1 MDAFVHASGDGF
13 GNTAPLRSDTGAID
27 MDAISQV
34 AHVTQGAG
42 KLTRKEKKHA
52 KREMK
57 RRKKEAK
64 KAEKEAKKTYSSI
77 KSQLKDRDKELSDKM
92 ADARKKR
99 DSAKD
104 VVNYI
109 GYNKMYQ
116 DGICEV
122 EEGMF
127 SSSIAFDDTSYHSV
141 RDEQQKAMFSAI
153 TRLYDQFGADTLVQ
167 MSVINTPLLKEEV
180 GHRKFFDP
188 ERQANDA
195 ARNDAQVFN
204 NILNDKVKEGVSNIR
219 RNRYLTYSVTADTA
233 EDAARQLS
241 RIEVESSRILNSI
254 GSKAH
259 LMNGTQRLSV
269 IHSLLNPYKP
279 FLFDYQRDISAKRLQ
294 TTKDCIA
301 PTQIDFRPDGHYND
315 CVKLDNG
322 VYAQVLVMKKFG
334 SELSDRALADMA
346 DLPIPMAITWYV
358 QPMDKS
364 KAINYVRTRSAWIDK
379 EIIEEQRSAVNKG
392 YDFSIL
398 PQELK
403 YSKEETEDVLDHLQN
418 KNQRL
423 YVFTG
428 LVYTYAE
435 SKEALDTQVLR
446 IISTARQ
453 NSIELDTY
461 DYRQRQ
467 GLNSI
472 LPLGH
477 NHVEISRMFTTAQ
490 ISILVPFATQELDD
504 AGGNF
509 YGQNKHSRNLVVC
522 NRKKLTSPMGF
533 VCGKT
538 GSGKGMFTKTEM
550 TGTIFS
556 NPTDEIYVIDRA
568 GEYTAIAE
576 RYGGS
581 TYHFGVG
588 TGTHLNPFDTV
599 SVEHMTRN
607 EQIAFKVDAML
618 AQAGASAAE
627 AGSNFSEVDQS
638 LVQRCTELAF
648 QKAAERGDNL
658 PPTLQD
664 FYDAANEQ
672 PEEQAQVIALRYE
685 RFVKGSM
692 NFFNHQSN
700 VDFNT
705 RIVDFNLKDLPD
717 SMLVFALI
725 NVCEAV
731 RNRMYFN
738 AKRNVR
744 TWLYVEE
751 MQSMFAYP
759 TVLNYFSRFSNEGR
773 KFGLLLTGI
782 SQNATAM
789 LANEAARNIVLNADF
804 LMLLKQSPLDRMKW
818 AELLNLSEQEE
829 ECIDES
835 AEPGDGL
842 LIAGN
847 ARVPIR
853 GNKGPH
859 GEGGAIDTWDCWK
872 PKGEYGSGAYMNC
885 AGFVVAVLRAC
896 GADTSIIGNYTAKD
910 GYNRGNETNASKW
923 DEYCRDNNA
932 VSYTFSSKEQML
944 ASGILEKGDIIYMEP
959 ADWNHS
965 NSDCHIGFFWG
976 SNSSEDLFWH
986 SSSHADGIVKG
997 YFPNSAGGNVISKIT
1012 PKYPVRY
1019 YRVIKTLHKG
1029 YHHEAQALHYRNGC
1043 P

>member
-1 MDAFVHASGDGF
+1 MANPIENSADSRESNLTPQGQEGSSPNMANLPPELQEMIQNYYANQASKPAEDTSSVSNVDDNHIEDMVQEAPAVSDEVEEDVSSVETDGFDIDSFVHTSGEGFANSRNTSLPNDSSIDVDALSSVASQ
-13 GNTAPLRSDTGAID
+13 P
-27 MDAISQV
+27 V
-34 AHVTQGAG
+34 VAG
-42 KLTRKEKKHA
+42 KKMTRKEKRAA
-52 KREMK
+52 KRELK
-57 RRKKEAK
+57 RKRKEA
-64 KAEKEAKKTYSSI
+64 AQVEKQSKKTYTSV
-77 KSQLKDRDKELSDKM
+77 KNQLKDRDKELSDKTE
-92 ADARKKR
+92 DARRKR
-99 DSAKD
+99 DGAKD

-109 GYNKMYQ
+109 GYNRMYQ

-122 EEGMF
+122 EEGLF
-127 SSSIAFDDTSYHSV
+127 SSSIAFEDTSYHSV
-141 RDEQQKAMFSAI
+141 RDEQQKAMFSAM

-180 GHRKFFDP
+180 GNRQFFDP
-188 ERQANDA
+188 TRQPNEAAQEDA
-195 ARNDAQVFN
+195 KVFN
-204 NILNDKVKEGVSNIR
+204 EILNSKVREGVSNIR

-233 EDAARQLS
+233 DEAAHQLS
-241 RIEVESSRILNSI
+241 RIETESSRILNSI

-259 LMNGTQRLSV
+259 LMNGTQRLGV

-279 FLFDYQRDISAKRLQ
+279 FEFDYQRDISTKRAQ

-301 PTQIDFRPDGHYND
+301 PTQIDFKPDGMFND
-315 CVKLDNG
+315 CFKLDNG
-322 VYAQVLVMKKFG
+322 VYGQVLVMKKFG
-334 SELSDRALADMA
+334 SELSDRALADLA
-346 DLPIPMAITWYV
+346 DLPIPMAITWFV

-364 KAINYVRTRSAWIDK
+364 KAINFVRTRSAWIDK

-435 SKEALDTQVLR
+435 SKEKLDTQVLR

-453 NSIELDTY
+453 NSIEIDTY
-461 DYRQRQ
+461 DYRQRK
-467 GLNSI
+467 GLNSV

-490 ISILVPFATQELDD
+490 VAILVPFATQELDD
-504 AGGNF
+504 AGGNY
-509 YGQNKHSRNLVVC
+509 YGQNKHSRNLVIC

-556 NPTDEIYVIDRA
+556 NPTDEIYIIDRA

-576 RYGGS
+576 RYGGT

-588 TGTHLNPFDTV
+588 TGTYLNPFDTV
-599 SVEHMTRN
+599 SVEHMSN
-607 EQIAFKVDAML
+607 AEQVAFKIDAML

-627 AGSNFSEVDQS
+627 AGQSLSEVDQS
-638 LVQRCTELAF
+638 IIQRCVELAF
-648 QKAAERGDNL
+648 KSANDRHDNL

-664 FYDAANEQ
+664 FYDALKEQ
-672 PEEQAQVIALRYE
+672 PEPQAYEIALRYE
-685 RFVKGSM
+685 RFVQGSM
-692 NFFNHQSN
+692 DFFNKQSN
-700 VDFNT
+700 VDFNR

-731 RNRMYFN
+731 RNRMYYN
-738 AKRNVR
+738 AKRHVR

-782 SQNATAM
+782 TQNAVAM
-789 LANEAARNIVLNADF
+789 LSNEAAQNIVLNADF

-818 AELLNLSEQEE
+818 VELLNLSEQEE
-829 ECIDES
+829 ECIDET
-835 AEPGDGL
+835 AEAGDGL
-842 LIAGN
+842 LIAGS

-853 GNKGPH
+853 GKFPQGNVLYDLFSTNPNESK
-859 GEGGAIDTWDCWK
+859 K
-872 PKGEYGSGAYMNC
+872 LKLGSGK
-885 AGFVVAVLRAC
+885 
-896 GADTSIIGNYTAKD
+896 T
-910 GYNRGNETNASKW
+910 
-923 DEYCRDNNA
+923 DE
-932 VSYTFSSKEQML
+932 K
-944 ASGILEKGDIIYMEP
+944 P
-959 ADWNHS
+959 
-965 NSDCHIGFFWG
+965 
-976 SNSSEDLFWH
+976 
-986 SSSHADGIVKG
+986 
-997 YFPNSAGGNVISKIT
+997 VI
-1012 PKYPVRY
+1012 
-1019 YRVIKTLHKG
+1019 
-1029 YHHEAQALHYRNGC
+1029 
-1043 P
+1043 

>member
-1 MDAFVHASGDGF
+1 MLRLHPPEGHALRAVRRTLAQGELRRGARLLRPLYATQRSHRLARWEERQERKGLWETLSKAMQPQGNRILLPPVRDVSSTDTEANFDIEQFVHTSGEGF
-13 GNTAPLRSDTGAID
+13 GNDRP
-27 MDAISQV
+27 MDADNGSVDV
-34 AHVTQGAG
+34 AALGSVAGAPTVAG
-42 KLTRKEKKHA
+42 KKMSRKEKRQA
-52 KREMK
+52 KREVA
-57 RRKKEAK
+57 RLKKEAK
-64 KAEKEAKKTYSSI
+64 LAEKEARKSYTSV
-77 KSQLKDRDKELSDKM
+77 KSQLKDRDKELTSKT
-92 ADARKKR
+92 ADARRKR
-99 DSAKD
+99 EGAKD

-109 GYNKMYQ
+109 GYNRMYQ

-122 EEGMF
+122 EEGLF
-127 SSSIAFDDTSYHSV
+127 SSSISFGDTSYHSV
-141 RDEQQKAMFSAI
+141 RDEQQKSMFSAL
-153 TRLYDQFGADTLVQ
+153 TRLYDQFGANTLVQ

-180 GHRKFFDP
+180 GNRKFFDVA
-188 ERQANDA
+188 RQGNDA

-204 NILNDKVKEGVSNIR
+204 DILNDKVREGVSNIR
-219 RNRYLTYSVTADTA
+219 RNRYLTYSVTAETA
-233 EDAARQLS
+233 DDAARQLS
-241 RIEVESSRILNSI
+241 RIETESSRILNSM

-279 FLFDYQRDISAKRLQ
+279 FYFDYQKDISAKRVQ

-301 PTQIDFRPDGHYND
+301 PTQIDWRPDGMFND
-315 CVKLDNG
+315 CFKLDNG
-322 VYAQVLVMKKFG
+322 VYGQVLVMKKFG
-334 SELSDRALADMA
+334 SELSDRALADIV
-346 DLPIPMAITWYV
+346 DLPLPMAVTWFV

-364 KAINYVRTRSAWIDK
+364 KAINFVRTRSAWIDK

-428 LVYTYAE
+428 LIYTYAE
-435 SKEALDTQVLR
+435 SKQQLDAQVMR

-453 NSIELDTY
+453 NSIEVDTY
-461 DYRQRQ
+461 DYRQRR
-467 GLNSI
+467 GLNSV

-490 ISILVPFATQELDD
+490 VAILVPFATQELDD
-504 AGGNF
+504 AGGNY
-509 YGQNKHSRNLVVC
+509 YGQNKHSRNLVMC
-522 NRKKLTSPMGF
+522 NRKRLTSPMGF

-576 RYGGS
+576 RYGGT

-588 TGTHLNPFDTV
+588 TDTFLNPFDTV
-599 SVEHMTRN
+599 SVEHMPRT
-607 EQIAFKVDAML
+607 EQIAFKIDAML

-627 AGSNFSEVDQS
+627 SGQSLSEVDQS
-638 LVQRCTELAF
+638 IIQRCVELAF
-648 QKAAERGDNL
+648 QRAEERGDGL

-664 FYDAANEQ
+664 FYDIALEQ
-672 PEEQAQVIALRYE
+672 PEHQAQTIALRYE

-692 NFFNHQSN
+692 DFFNRQSN

-751 MQSMFAYP
+751 MQSLFAYP

-782 SQNATAM
+782 TQNAVAM
-789 LANEAARNIVLNADF
+789 LNNEAAQNIVLNADF
-804 LMLLKQSPLDRMKW
+804 IMLLKQSPLDRMRW
-818 AELLNLSEQEE
+818 VELLNLSEQEE

-835 AEPGDGL
+835 AEAGDGL

-853 GNKGPH
+853 GKFPSGNVLYDLFSTNPNETK
-859 GEGGAIDTWDCWK
+859 ELNI
-872 PKGEYGSGAYMNC
+872 GSKK
-885 AGFVVAVLRAC
+885 
-896 GADTSIIGNYTAKD
+896 KD
-910 GYNRGNETNASKW
+910 GK
-923 DEYCRDNNA
+923 
-932 VSYTFSSKEQML
+932 
-944 ASGILEKGDIIYMEP
+944 
-959 ADWNHS
+959 
-965 NSDCHIGFFWG
+965 
-976 SNSSEDLFWH
+976 
-986 SSSHADGIVKG
+986 
-997 YFPNSAGGNVISKIT
+997 VI
-1012 PKYPVRY
+1012 
-1019 YRVIKTLHKG
+1019 
-1029 YHHEAQALHYRNGC
+1029 
-1043 P
+1043 